1 MDKVVTKALV
11 DVRLSV
17 QASSRWNEDAA
28 MKQIKKQA
36 TEEVLQMLT
45 RELGEIA
52 GIRVIGK
59 PMVTA
64 VLVNEDEEIIVDD
77 EVHG

>member
-17 QASSRWNEDAA
+17 QAPSRWNEDAA

-59 PMVTA
+59 PRVIA
-64 VLVNEDEEIIVDD
+64 VLVNEDEEIVAD